1 MYHLNCRFLRE
12 MASGEDE
19 QMQQRSGAF
28 WKSVERF
35 HTVVSDF
42 AERITLENALK
53 KMLVVNK
60 CIYC

>member
-1 MYHLNCRFLRE
+1 